1 MKTKSLALVWAMV
14 LVPPAT
20 VLLAQARPAPIVG
33 HVLML
38 DNESVLEGDI
48 TREGERYVIKRP
60 VGEIKVPVGKA
71 LVVCASMDE
80 AFKILSSR
88 ANLRD
93 PDERTR
99 LARWCQSH
107 GMQDRA
113 IEETK
118 AALEL
123 RPSHADA
130 KRLLTMLQ
138 HSQASAGQT
147 AAVLETVKT
156 VAETPLLEVSGD
168 CLALFATRVQPIM
181 MNTCATCHANS
192 RTGNFVLT
200 RSTDAAGRRATQVN
214 LSAALK
220 QICFEQPSSS
230 PLLYKACCAHG
241 GAAQPPLGANQVIPY
256 ETLKGWVELVV
267 ARNPHLRSE
276 GAQVAAGPAPGPS
289 GAENSAIIKSMP
301 ATAPSTFRS
310 VPVTA
315 EASAADA
322 TVSMVPGISQSA
334 NALKE
339 LATLQAAPL
348 ASNDPHDPMIF
359 NQMFHPKQ

>member
-1 MKTKSLALVWAMV
+1 MKTKSLLLVWAMV

-20 VLLAQARPAPIVG
+20 VLLAQAPPAPVVG

-38 DNESVLEGDI
+38 DNENVLEGEI
-48 TREGERYVIKRP
+48 TREGDRYIIKRS
-60 VGEIKVPVGKA
+60 VGEIKVPVTKA

-80 AFKILSSR
+80 AFKILGSR

-93 PDERTR
+93 PDERLR
-99 LARWCQSH
+99 LARWCQAH
-107 GMQDRA
+107 GMHDRA
-113 IEETK
+113 IDETK

-138 HSQASAGQT
+138 HSQTPAGQT
-147 AAVLETVKT
+147 AAAPEAVKT
-156 VAETPLLEVSGD
+156 LADSPLLDVSGD
-168 CLALFATRVQPIM
+168 CLALFTTKVQPIM
-181 MNTCATCHANS
+181 MNTCASCHANNRS
-192 RTGNFVLT
+192 GNFALT

-267 ARNPHLRSE
+267 ARNPHLRPE
-276 GAQVAAGPAPGPS
+276 GAQVAAGPASGPR
-289 GAENSAIIKSMP
+289 GVEDP
-301 ATAPSTFRS
+301 ALVRSVPASTFRT

-315 EASAADA
+315 EATAADVP
-322 TVSMVPGISQSA
+322 VSMVPSTSQSA
-334 NALKE
+334 VGPKE
-339 LATLQAAPL
+339 LTPLQAAPL
-348 ASNDPHDPMIF
+348 SSNDPHDPMIF
-359 NQMFHPKQ
+359 NQLFHPKQ